1 MDELFLQKYDEL
13 KTRVIDLMQLLE
25 DSRSELAKIK
35 EENEQ
40 LKQVIEDKNEAIKSF
55 QNQDKISKIV
65 SSVAEEGNNKTEKT
79 TELKLKI
86 NEYIKEIDKCI
97 LHLSK

>member
-1 MDELFLQKYDEL
+1 MSNEEILSMLEQVESKLQKLIREHSVLKKEL
-13 KTRVIDLMQLLE
+13 KESMQENKTLRETIQGQNEDL
-25 DSRSELAKIK
+25 
-35 EENEQ
+35 
-40 LKQVIEDKNEAIKSF
+40 KNF

-65 SSVAEEGNNKTEKT
+65 SSIAEDTQKS

-97 LHLSK
+97 AHLSE

>member
-1 MDELFLQKYDEL
+1 M
-13 KTRVIDLMQLLE
+13 
-25 DSRSELAKIK
+25 SSEEILSK
-35 EENEQ
+35 
-40 LKQVIEDKNEAIKSF
+40 LKQVEGKLHQLISEHSSLKKELKASIEENISLRGLIERQNQDLKNF

-65 SSVAEEGNNKTEKT
+65 SSMAEDTQKN

-97 LHLSK
+97 AHLSE